1 MAVGSGI
8 GVAVGCGVGL
18 GVGVAVGCGVGLA
31 SAFSFLCLLRFFFFG
46 VFLGVFLQSF
56 LASFL
61 ESLVFFSLSEVSP
74 RPSTVYSVSGF
85 RSHPYAASRISIL
98 ASS

>member
-31 SAFSFLCLLRFFFFG
+31 SAFSFFSACSDFS
-46 VFLGVFLQSF
+46 FLESFWESFLESF

-85 RSHPYAASRISIL
+85 RSHPMSL
-98 ASS
+98 T

>member
-31 SAFSFLCLLRFFFFG
+31 SAFSFFSACSDFSFLEFFFG
-46 VFLGVFLQSF
+46 
-56 LASFL
+56 
-61 ESLVFFSLSEVSP
+61 SLSLN
-74 RPSTVYSVSGF
+74 PS
-85 RSHPYAASRISIL
+85 
-98 ASS
+98 